1 MTERLTLPRLF
12 ASPPL
17 AGPALSQFRFAPT
30 GEALAWLQSA
40 ADDGNRLELWLG
52 TWTTGED
59 FSARRLF
66 SGAGE
71 GPEAPSSEAEKARR
85 ERLRLFFSGVTEFH
99 WRADGQAL
107 RFTLNGVAYEQA
119 LDGASPERLS
129 PEGHQVHQL
138 TSAPGDHRFAYVH
151 EGDLWLGTPGGAVER
166 LTEEAADGIV
176 VGLPDFIAAEEMHR
190 QDAFWFSPD
199 GTQLAFI
206 KADETPIPETLRF
219 DATEAGIEAIAQRYP
234 FTGGPNAKLSL
245 GVLSLKDRRL
255 RWLPWSDDPE
265 AYLAR
270 VSWAPSSDALFIQ
283 RQPRDQKTLSLLRL
297 GLDGALELALEE
309 RSESWVNLHDDFRP
323 LASGGALWSAE
334 RGGPRQLYYL
344 PRLGEVEER
353 RLTPEGSIVHRVLAV
368 DEDAGVVLFEGTLSD
383 PTARQVLRAPFDGSP
398 VEALTADRGWHQGA
412 VARGGAWMVVV
423 EEHPDQPPEATLR
436 DSAGTP
442 RATLTANRLSD
453 ADHAYAPYLATRA
466 TPTLGQLPGEDGQPL
481 YYRLTKPEGD
491 GPFPVILAVYGGPGA
506 QRVTQGWPP
515 LLHQVFAQH
524 GWAVLELDNRGSAG
538 RGEAFER
545 PIYRTFGAVEVRDQ
559 FRALDAFAEAPWFDE
574 RRVAVFGHSYG
585 GFMALRCLA
594 AAPERFRAAVSVAP
608 VTDWHLYDTH
618 YTERYL
624 GTPADN
630 PEGYA
635 RSGVMPYLE
644 GLGKAPGALLLVH
657 GMADD
662 NVLFTHST
670 RLMAALQK
678 AAIPFEMMAYPGAK
692 HAIAGAEVSTH
703 RYEQLC
709 AFLARRFTESAP

>member
-1 MTERLTLPRLF
+1 

-17 AGPALSQFRFAPT
+17 AGPALSQFRFAPR

-368 DEDAGVVLFEGTLSD
+368 DEDAGVVLIEG
-383 PTARQVLRAPFDGSP
+383 P
-398 VEALTADRGWHQGA
+398 
-412 VARGGAWMVVV
+412 
-423 EEHPDQPPEATLR
+423 
-436 DSAGTP
+436 
-442 RATLTANRLSD
+442 
-453 ADHAYAPYLATRA
+453 
-466 TPTLGQLPGEDGQPL
+466 
-481 YYRLTKPEGD
+481 
-491 GPFPVILAVYGGPGA
+491 
-506 QRVTQGWPP
+506 
-515 LLHQVFAQH
+515 
-524 GWAVLELDNRGSAG
+524 
-538 RGEAFER
+538 
-545 PIYRTFGAVEVRDQ
+545 
-559 FRALDAFAEAPWFDE
+559 
-574 RRVAVFGHSYG
+574 
-585 GFMALRCLA
+585 
-594 AAPERFRAAVSVAP
+594 
-608 VTDWHLYDTH
+608 
-618 YTERYL
+618 
-624 GTPADN
+624 
-630 PEGYA
+630 
-635 RSGVMPYLE
+635 
-644 GLGKAPGALLLVH
+644 
-657 GMADD
+657 
-662 NVLFTHST
+662 
-670 RLMAALQK
+670 
-678 AAIPFEMMAYPGAK
+678 
-692 HAIAGAEVSTH
+692 
-703 RYEQLC
+703 
-709 AFLARRFTESAP
+709 